1 MQNLS
6 FTQDDT
12 FSSLTNEQRDVV
24 QAQINMINAS
34 ADIIVPLTDWRS
46 RFKKIWSNYRWR
58 MRHYFYIHLGLF
70 FMNSLL
76 SGLITWAIED
86 QNIPFIDCWFMGATC
101 VFTCGLQTYDF
112 GSFSQASQIILLLFT
127 LVSGITVSTIP
138 AIFIKIFQA
147 KRKSNTTE
155 DTSSTR
161 MDDNNILPVQSLAR
175 QTSVDPVL
183 RKRLQSLP
191 DPYHLRIT
199 AYIILIVLIISTCL
213 FIYLITFFSVGFWF
227 KYNYILQHHS
237 RINATVNPFYASLVV
252 TITSFNQNGLTCWQ
266 NGASIFV
273 DDIFMN
279 IIIMIAVMSGTSLF
293 PAILRGVVNLIKFVA
308 PWRYKIYL
316 DYILLNNH
324 RLSAVIFP
332 SIQTRLY
339 VTSTILMQ
347 ILGVT
352 VALILDYNNLIL
364 SIYTGGKRFMIFMFL
379 TVNTRFAGYS
389 TIDLS
394 KLTEATL
401 IIFVLLMFVK
411 PQMLCTINETPF
423 EMEWILLQT
432 QQTLENNISTDTRR
446 ASVKMFLPIDR
457 MKHYLLRQG
466 LRTKAEA
473 EKYFAEMVRAN
484 QVEAAINE
492 FAEKRYHH
500 RLSIVANVPSDFIEN
515 YQYHTTSVGHLS
527 LLRMK
532 LLLIIF
538 CRHAIVSL
546 FSLIISTRT
555 WLFIFVFLIC
565 AFEASLLT
573 PSCPNVTVFRVIF
586 EVISAFGGCGLSM
599 GYSSSVPNLASAFTV
614 PSKIILIFSM
624 CMGRHRGLLDSM
636 KDQEEIEYSAQTLI
650 QSWRHLA
657 MYEQQQQQKKKVK
670 NRKQIS
676 TIPDN
681 FSPLTSYIST
691 RF

>member
-6 FTQDDT
+6 FTHDDA
-12 FSSLTNEQRDVV
+12 FSSLDNKQRDVV

-58 MRHYFYIHLGLF
+58 MRHYFYIHLSLF

-86 QNIPFIDCWFMGATC
+86 QKIPFIDCWFMGATC

-147 KRKSNTTE
+147 KRKSNTAE
-155 DTSSTR
+155 DISSTR

-199 AYIILIVLIISTCL
+199 AYIILIVLIVSTCL
-213 FIYLITFFSVGFWF
+213 FIYLFTFFSVGFWF
-227 KYNYILQHHS
+227 KYNYILQHYS
-237 RINATVNPFYASLVV
+237 QINKTVNPFYASLVV
-252 TITSFNQNGLTCWQ
+252 TITSFNQNGLTSWK

-293 PAILRGVVNLIKFVA
+293 PAILRGIVNLIKYVA
-308 PWRYKIYL
+308 PWRYKIYF

-352 VALILDYNNLIL
+352 VALILDYNNPIL

-379 TVNTRFAGYS
+379 TVNTRFAGYY
-389 TIDLS
+389 TIDLTQ
-394 KLTEATL
+394 LTEATL
-401 IIFVLLMFVK
+401 IIFVL
-411 PQMLCTINETPF
+411 
-423 EMEWILLQT
+423 
-432 QQTLENNISTDTRR
+432 
-446 ASVKMFLPIDR
+446 
-457 MKHYLLRQG
+457 
-466 LRTKAEA
+466 
-473 EKYFAEMVRAN
+473 
-484 QVEAAINE
+484 
-492 FAEKRYHH
+492 
-500 RLSIVANVPSDFIEN
+500 
-515 YQYHTTSVGHLS
+515 
-527 LLRMK
+527 
-532 LLLIIF
+532 
-538 CRHAIVSL
+538 
-546 FSLIISTRT
+546 
-555 WLFIFVFLIC
+555 
-565 AFEASLLT
+565 
-573 PSCPNVTVFRVIF
+573 
-586 EVISAFGGCGLSM
+586 AFGGCGLSM
-599 GYSSSVPNLASAFTV
+599 EYSTSSPNLVSAFTV

-657 MYEQQQQQKKKVK
+657 MYEQQQQKKRVK
-670 NRKQIS
+670 KRKQI
-676 TIPDN
+676 TTVPYN
-681 FSPLTSYIST
+681 FSSLTSYIST